1 MAHSLDPG
9 AMLAK
14 IRQAHVT
21 HVITVPD
28 THQRTLLGLLAA
40 SADPQLITVC
50 TEDEAMGVNLG
61 LFLGGRRPMLLIQNA
76 GFYAA
81 MNTIRGLS
89 LDARVPA
96 CMLIGEF
103 SRDPAVAPADHKSRL
118 VHLLEPT
125 LQAWRIPYR
134 RLDRA
139 DDLTAIPQAM
149 DQAWRDRGPTALLVG
164 APTAAAA

>member
-1 MAHSLDPG
+1 
-9 AMLAK
+9 MLAR
-14 IRQAHVT
+14 IREAKVT
-21 HVITVPD
+21 HVVTVPD
-28 THQRTLLGLLAA
+28 THQRTLLDLLAA
-40 SADPQLITVC
+40 SVEPQLVTVC

-61 LFLGGRRPMLLIQNA
+61 LYLGGGRPVLLIQNS

-103 SRDPAVAPADHKSRL
+103 LRDPAAAPADHASRL

-125 LQAWRIPYR
+125 LRTWKIPYY
-134 RLDRA
+134 RLDRP
-139 DDLTAIPQAM
+139 DDLAAIPHAM
-149 DQAWRDRGPTALLVG
+149 DQAWRDRRPVALLVG
-164 APTAAAA
+164 APTAEPT